1 MDAAVLYWCHMTL
14 DDLARI
20 IAERRGASAETSY
33 TAKLLAGGVD
43 RIGKKI
49 GEEGAE
55 FILAA
60 KGGSKQE
67 ITHEAADLL
76 YHALVLLESAGVPL
90 TDIYAELDRR
100 HRAPRATNNDAPPAR
115 CPE

>member
-1 MDAAVLYWCHMTL
+1 MTL
-14 DDLARI
+14 DELETI
-20 IAERRGASAETSY
+20 IEGRRGVSAESSY
-33 TAKLLAGGVD
+33 TAALLAGGVD

-49 GEEGAE
+49 GEESAE

-60 KGGSKQE
+60 KGGVRRE

-76 YHALVLLESAGVPL
+76 YHALVLLVATGVPL

-100 HRAPRATNNDAPPAR
+100 HRAPRPEDRGAAPDRGA
-115 CPE
+115 E